1 MEFINDKHIIDNEE
15 MDNLHKEFVDIYNS
29 LQSNDIEAYKNV
41 MAKLLE
47 QTKRHFCQ
55 EEQMMEQFDYPRK
68 REHIEEHQK
77 VLAEMEY
84 FINKSNTKMGQMML
98 KSYYNEKLSS
108 WFDLHLISMDSDL
121 SAYIRTKSL

>member
-41 MAKLLE
+41 MVKLLE

-121 SAYIRTKSL
+121 SAYIKTKSL

>member
-121 SAYIRTKSL
+121 SAYIKTKSL